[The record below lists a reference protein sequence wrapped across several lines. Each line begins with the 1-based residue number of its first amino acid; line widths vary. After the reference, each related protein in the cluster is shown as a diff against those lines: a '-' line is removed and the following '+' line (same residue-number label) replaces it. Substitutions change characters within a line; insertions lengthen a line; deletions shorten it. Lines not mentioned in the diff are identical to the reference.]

1 MKARDIAKQYGFDKS
16 FRKPFYAMLMLLF
29 VISCF
34 SLLFVG
40 CSNTGNINYEES
52 SIDNLKFRNISFGT
66 EEKKTLATIKKD
78 LAQQEYYEEPRIRD
92 NSYLSNEHTAT
103 YYNINLYNYDTT
115 MMLNFGEI
123 NGKYLFSKGVYFIS
137 FQDEEEQIQ
146 ATKEFTKRINDIYG
160 NGEVIYNHDYSSLRI
175 WTDDVQY
182 QITMTSSK
190 SSTDYYLEIEYAD
203 KKLLHSIYSSQSTDS
218 SESSYGGL

>member
-103 YYNINLYNYDTT
+103 YYNINLSR
-115 MMLNFGEI
+115 
-123 NGKYLFSKGVYFIS
+123 YLMIDIIILVISMIVGILKNCVFSSEATEVSYVLMIYFIVLFGS
-137 FQDEEEQIQ
+137 VLILSIISGIVFLLLYLLSKSVREFIKKLR
-146 ATKEFTKRINDIYG
+146 ATKSRWLKEKIFMII
-160 NGEVIYNHDYSSLRI
+160 SS
-175 WTDDVQY
+175 V
-182 QITMTSSK
+182 
-190 SSTDYYLEIEYAD
+190 YLLSVFVSFFA
-203 KKLLHSIYSSQSTDS
+203 LLTFDF
-218 SESSYGGL
+218 